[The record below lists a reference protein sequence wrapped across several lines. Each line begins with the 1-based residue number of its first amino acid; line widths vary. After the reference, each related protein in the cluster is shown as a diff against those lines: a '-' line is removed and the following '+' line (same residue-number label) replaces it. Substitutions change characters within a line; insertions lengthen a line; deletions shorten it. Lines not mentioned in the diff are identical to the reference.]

1 LVEGTDEENSMSKNT
16 RQITAAV
23 VRERGGPFSIETLT
37 LESPRRDEV
46 LVRVV
51 ATGLCHTDMVA
62 RDKAYPVP
70 HPIVL
75 GHEGAGIVESVG
87 ADVVKVA
94 PGDSVVLTFLT
105 CGRCKPCRLGRIA
118 HCEKTFPLSF
128 GGARLDGSTATL
140 DARGEKV
147 HDHFFSQ
154 SSFATY
160 ALANEGNVV
169 KVSSDA
175 PLERLG
181 PLGCGIQTG
190 AGAVM
195 NALNVRPGTTFASFG
210 AGAVGCSAIMAARAV
225 GATTIV
231 AIDIVPSRLEMAKE
245 LGATHVINSKQT
257 NPVEAIRDI
266 TGGGV
271 DYSLETSGD
280 PGALHQAIEALGS
293 LGTCG
298 IVGAQQL
305 GTEVSFDVNDLMLPG
320 KAICGILEG
329 ESVPDIF
336 IPQLIELNAQGRFPF
351 EKLVRFYSLDQINQ
365 AAQDS
370 ENGATI
376 KPVIRLSA
384 A

>member
-1 LVEGTDEENSMSKNT
+1 MSHNT
-16 RQITAAV
+16 RQIRAAV
-23 VRERGGPFSIETLT
+23 VREKGGPFSIETLS
-37 LESPRRDEV
+37 LEGPRRDEV
-46 LVRVV
+46 LVKIV

-62 RDKAYPVP
+62 RDKGYPVP

-105 CGRCKPCRLGRIA
+105 CGRCRPCRLGRIA
-118 HCEKTFPLSF
+118 HCERTFPLSF

-140 DARGEKV
+140 DAKGEKV
-147 HDHFFSQ
+147 HDHFFAQ

-169 KVSSDA
+169 KVRSDA

-195 NALNVRPGTTFASFG
+195 NALKVAPGTTFACFG
-210 AGAVGCSAIMAARAV
+210 AGAVGCSSIMAARAV

-245 LGATHVINSKQT
+245 LGATHAINSKQT

-271 DYSLETSGD
+271 DYSLEASGD
-280 PGALHQAIEALGS
+280 PRALHQAIEALGS

-298 IVGAQQL
+298 IVGAEPL
-305 GTEVSFDVNDLMLPG
+305 GTEVSFDVNNLMLPG
-320 KAICGILEG
+320 KAIHGILEG

-351 EKLVRFYSLDQINQ
+351 EKLVRFYSLDQINE
-365 AAQDS
+365 AAKDS
-370 ENGATI
+370 ENGGTI
-376 KPVIRLSA
+376 KPIIRLSPA
-384 A
+384 

>member
-1 LVEGTDEENSMSKNT
+1 MSKNT
-16 RQITAAV
+16 TQIRAAV
-23 VRERGGPFSIETLT
+23 VREKGGPFSIETLS
-37 LESPRRDEV
+37 LEGPRRDEV
-46 LVRVV
+46 LVKVV

-62 RDKAYPVP
+62 RDKGYPVP

-94 PGDSVVLTFLT
+94 RGDSVVLTFLT

-118 HCEKTFPLSF
+118 HCEETFPLSF

-140 DARGEKV
+140 DAQGEKV
-147 HDHFFSQ
+147 HDHFFAQ

-169 KVSSDA
+169 KVSTDA

-195 NALNVRPGTTFASFG
+195 NALKVAPGTTFACFG
-210 AGAVGCSAIMAARAV
+210 AGAVGCSSIMAARAV
-225 GATTIV
+225 GATTII

-245 LGATHVINSKQT
+245 LGATHAVNSKQT
-257 NPVEAIRDI
+257 NPVEAVRDI

-271 DYSLETSGD
+271 DYSLEASGD
-280 PGALHQAIEALGS
+280 PRALHQAIEALGS

-298 IVGAQQL
+298 IVGAEPL
-305 GTEVSFDVNDLMLPG
+305 GTEVSFDVNNLMLAG
-320 KAICGILEG
+320 KAIRGILEG

-370 ENGATI
+370 ENGVTI
-376 KPVIRLSA
+376 KPIIRLSSA
-384 A
+384 